1 MKEIKLNQTYYK
13 VLVTLK
19 ELNDLNYFPLNEGI
33 YKILV
38 GIVDEDTKDFMDL
51 KSFGTLISFSSKKIC
66 RLTMMLY
73 RYNYISRVFDTKTK
87 KLYFTLTKKG
97 ESAVNIF
104 LLRHKKPFAK
114 RKSKKSAPTIVKID

>member
-1 MKEIKLNQTYYK
+1 MKEIKLNQTYIK

-19 ELNDLNYFPLNEGI
+19 ELNELNYFPLNEGI

-38 GIVDEDTKDFMDL
+38 GIVDEDTQEFTNL
-51 KSFGTLISFSSKKIC
+51 KSFGTLLSFSSKKVC

-97 ESAVNIF
+97 ESAANLY

-114 RKSKKSAPTIVKID
+114 RKRKTACRHY